1 MICKTMLICLASL
14 MLASCILTTQEEDA
28 IVAVA
33 EDEAVS
39 IASERSKPTPSLQKT
54 DKYYYQFNTLES
66 V

>member
-14 MLASCILTTQEEDA
+14 FLPSCILTQQEEDA

-33 EDEAVS
+33 EDEAVA
-39 IASERSKPTPSLQKT
+39 IASEHSKPTPTLQKT
-54 DKYYYQFNTLES
+54 DKYYYQFNILES

>member
-1 MICKTMLICLASL
+1 MICKILILCIGALIL
-14 MLASCILTTQEEDA
+14 PSCILTTQEEDA

-39 IASERSKPTPSLQKT
+39 IASERSKPTPSLQQT